1 MNTVQT
7 NVRVP
12 PGDKPLLRAIAAR
25 LRIEPRF
32 RERLPSLI
40 EEDPTPACNGASSGS
55 RSRSIGSSARRT
67 RRAARYRRATP
78 SSRARRMAGRQPE
91 RRGAPQRR
99 LRLSPKI
106 ASGGAGAA

>member
-32 RERLPSLI
+32 RERLTSLI
-40 EEDPTPACNGASSGS
+40 EEDPTPALQRRIERLEEQVDWLLGTAGAP
-55 RSRSIGSSARRT
+55 
-67 RRAARYRRATP
+67 RRALPPRHAIEPRP
-78 SSRARRMAGRQPE
+78 SN
-91 RRGAPQRR
+91 
-99 LRLSPKI
+99 
-106 ASGGAGAA
+106 GGPAA